1 MRRNDTFNN
10 LSETEPTRKRKLKSL
25 LSNPRFKHGSLATA
39 ITVVVIILVIL
50 LNTAVSILG
59 NRVDLRFDITSN
71 KLFSLTDIAKDY
83 FASVD
88 EDVTITVLSSEND
101 LRSFSAFSQQGF
113 DGTLYEAPIR
123 RLPEIFGEITKNEHI
138 NVRYVDM
145 DTNPTFLSKYDLV
158 SIPSRPEMYLLVE
171 SARRHKLIALTDF
184 INTDKGET
192 ANYSDK
198 DMTYYYFTEQPLI
211 NAFGYVLRDEVIS
224 ATFINGHGEKT
235 EGDGGKTYYDAFAQY
250 FSNNGLEV
258 NMIDFAKD
266 EIPANTKFLIMIS
279 PTRDMTDEEIVKLDE
294 FLQSGKD
301 YGKNLLYFDS
311 GKKVH
316 TNLYSYLELNWGVK
330 LDPNS
335 RVYDDQNCIYLPYRV
350 VTEYNSNSDILTDLA
365 SENIKTVLTTPS
377 PIEILWEER
386 DIRTVTPLL
395 ISADTSFMRPYD
407 ENTTVENVVKQDSDI
422 TGSYNLMTLSR
433 KRNVNLPVEES
444 SSVLVTSDGY
454 WAETLVDSYNSFGN
468 SALLTSVLEAMQEKS
483 DPVTIIKKD
492 LMTEVITLSSKQIKT
507 FAYIFSLGFT
517 SIIVIACIVVFVR
530 RKNL

>member
-39 ITVVVIILVIL
+39 ITVVVIVLVIL

-101 LRSFSAFSQQGF
+101 LRSFAAFSQQGY

-145 DTNPTFLSKYDLV
+145 DTNPTFLNKYSLV
-158 SIPSRPEMYLLVE
+158 SIPSTPEMYILVE
-171 SARRHKLIALTDF
+171 SARRYKLVALTDF

-192 ANYSDK
+192 SNYSDK

-211 NAFGYVLRDEVIS
+211 NAFGYVLRDEVVG
-224 ATFINGHGEKT
+224 ATFINGHGERT
-235 EGDGGKTYYDAFAQY
+235 EGDSGQSYFNVFASY
-250 FSNNGLEV
+250 FQNNGLEV
-258 NMIDFAKD
+258 NSIDFATEK
-266 EIPANTKFLIMIS
+266 IPENTKFLVMIS
-279 PTRDMTDEEIVKLDE
+279 PTRDMTEEEIVKLDE

-311 GKKVH
+311 GKATL
-316 TNLYSYLELNWGVK
+316 TNLFSYFELNWGVK
-330 LDPNS
+330 LDPHS
-335 RVYDDQNCIYLPYRV
+335 RVYDDSNCIKHPYRV
-350 VTEYNSNSDILTDLA
+350 VASYNPNSEILTDLS
-365 SENIKTVLTTPS
+365 SENIKTVISAPS

-386 DIRTVTPLL
+386 DIRTVTSLL
-395 ISADTSFMRPYD
+395 TSHSTSFMRPYSED
-407 ENTTVENVVKQDSDI
+407 TVVQNVVKEETDI
-422 TGSYNLMTLSR
+422 TGSHAIMTLSR
-433 KRNVNLPVEES
+433 KRNVNLPIEES
-444 SSVLVTSDGY
+444 SSVLVTSEGY
-454 WAETLVDSYNSFGN
+454 WVEILEDSYGN
-468 SALLTSVLEAMQEKS
+468 DELLTSVLEAMQEKS